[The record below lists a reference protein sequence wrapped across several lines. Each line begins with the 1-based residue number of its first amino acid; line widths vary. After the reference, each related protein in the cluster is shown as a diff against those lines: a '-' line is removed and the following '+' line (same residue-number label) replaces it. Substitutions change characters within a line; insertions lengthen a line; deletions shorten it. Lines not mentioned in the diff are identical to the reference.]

1 MSKKIVILL
10 DGTSDVQEN
19 NTNINKLNH
28 LIKQD
33 ENQIVKYFTGIA
45 THPNKIRDAIEDA
58 TGLHIS
64 SKITHAYASIAEV
77 YDQGDEIFIF
87 GFSRGAYE
95 ARALASL
102 INYVGIINRKKAGKD
117 GLRRMAEI
125 AYGFY
130 LTKRNKVSKVGEKVF
145 EIVETVKNSHCVTFL
160 GVFDT
165 VAALGFPLENKD
177 AEKFDKEIYRF
188 FDTELNENVLNAYH
202 ALAVDEHR
210 FAFEPVLW
218 TKHSPNTKMEQV
230 WFAGCHQ
237 DIGGGYPDNDKL
249 SRIPLKWMIDKA
261 QRVGLEFVEEFEI
274 AKDDF
279 SAVLHDSYAAFKK
292 EVMLPQLY
300 GTPVLR
306 AMLDPLY
313 TDQFVHSSV
322 AMRRQD
328 QSLNYA
334 PDNPTY
340 IDRTKFPLK
349 DINLEEF
356 IRVKES

>member
-10 DGTSDVQEN
+10 DGTSNVPAN
-19 NTNINKLNH
+19 NTNINKLNN
-28 LIKQD
+28 LIKHND
-33 ENQIVKYFTGIA
+33 NQVVTYFTGIA
-45 THPNKIRDAIEDA
+45 TDPNRFRDAIEDA

-77 YDQGDEIFIF
+77 YEQGDEIFIF

-145 EIVETVKNSHCVTFL
+145 EMVETVKNSHCVTFL

-218 TKHSPNTKMEQV
+218 TKHSPNTKMEQI

-261 QRVGLEFVEEFEI
+261 QRVGLEFVEEFQIDEN
-274 AKDDF
+274 DF
-279 SAVLHDSYAAFKK
+279 SAELHDSYADFKK
-292 EVMLPQLY
+292 EVKLPQLY

-306 AMLDPLY
+306 AMLDPHY
-313 TDQFVHSSV
+313 TDQYVHSSV
-322 AMRRQD
+322 ALRRQD
-328 QSLNYA
+328 QSLKYA

-340 IDRTKFPLK
+340 VDKSEQPLMAVNFENYPQ
-349 DINLEEF
+349 ILQN
-356 IRVKES
+356 